1 MTALLVQQVTIVMEL
16 TTLDPQDHVP
26 RVIIVQ
32 MVVVVLPKSYVNQQC
47 IALAGVT
54 PQNSVQME
62 LILVGIGQPCVV
74 NVRKAFTVRQSL

>member
-1 MTALLVQQVTIVMEL
+1 MTALLVQRVTIVMEL

-32 MVVVVLPKSYVNQQC
+32 MVVVVLPNSYVNQQC

-54 PQNSVQME
+54 PQNPVQME